1 MSFISKTEYKS
12 YRRLICCKI
21 KQSDEKTFLKII
33 QKDGWRETRFGKRG
47 AKYSILKEQSDR
59 TRYHLRLFEVQD
71 YFLVL
76 VHHEPSFKGDVVF
89 HLKGFWNQF
98 RGKKEDNHEDDKLEL
113 ANYQQ
118 GTNYFKEFIDSD
130 ATLKE
135 ICEFRIT
142 ETELKIFT
150 VKFGFISLKTPV
162 EIYVADLKESLYNEK
177 KEDFNYNIRKILEIM
192 GFELIE
198 TNPDF
203 TVAETPRIK
212 EFTLLIQTMNL
223 DELDLPQLDKIM
235 KNFKAT
241 STVIVCS
248 KTDSIN
254 KEQSQKYARLKI
266 NVIHPKEFLKIFN
279 IYLHTPISQDQLQQ
293 IFSNGG
299 TIDGNSIDDKLH
311 HYYFP
316 NFLKKTTELFQYL
329 KDQTEWVY
337 FDNLEYM
344 FVGEKDFSK
353 QELKNILDFLTYPL
367 VNLVLTKREKRR
379 FRSDR
384 KSYRAITN
392 LDEIQFRL
400 KNIERF
406 LDKLVSAEKD

>member
-1 MSFISKTEYKS
+1 MFSQTEYKS

-21 KQSDEKTFLKII
+21 KRSDEKPFLKII
-33 QKDGWRETRFGKRG
+33 KKSGWRETRFGKRG
-47 AKYSILKEQSDR
+47 AKYSILKAQSDL
-59 TRYHLRLFEVQD
+59 TRYHMRLFEVQD
-71 YFLVL
+71 YFLIL
-76 VHHEPSFKGDVVF
+76 VHHEPSFKGDVAF

-98 RGKKEDNHEDDKLEL
+98 RGKQEDHNEDDKLEL
-113 ANYQQ
+113 ANYQK
-118 GTNYFKEFIDSD
+118 GIKYFKENFIEAD
-130 ATLKE
+130 ATLNS
-135 ICEFRIT
+135 ICEFRIS

-150 VKFGFISLKTPV
+150 VKYGFISLKTPI
-162 EIYVADLKESLYNEK
+162 EIYVADLKESLYEED
-177 KEDFNYNIRKILEIM
+177 KEEFNANIRKILQIM
-192 GFELIE
+192 GFTLIE
-198 TNPDF
+198 TNLDF

-212 EFTLLIQTMNL
+212 DFTLFIQAINL

-235 KNFKAT
+235 KNFRTT
-241 STVIVCS
+241 STVLVCS

-266 NVIHPKEFLKIFN
+266 SIIHPKEFLKIFN
-279 IYLHTPISQDQLQQ
+279 IYLHTSISQDQLQQ
-293 IFSNGG
+293 IFSTGG
-299 TIDGNSIDDKLH
+299 NIDGNSIDEKLH

-337 FDNLEYM
+337 FDRLEYN
-344 FVGEKDFSK
+344 FVEKKDFSK
-353 QELKNILDFLTYPL
+353 EELKNVLDFLTYPL

-384 KSYRAITN
+384 LSYRAITN
-392 LDEIQFRL
+392 FDELQFRL

-406 LDKLVSAEKD
+406 LDKLVSKPKN